1 MAITK
6 AKKEEV
12 NEEVK
17 EELKPFL
24 PINRDNLTFIT
35 ANLWR
40 YHHKGELK
48 ECTLDHAFK
57 SVAAKDFSIR
67 DGDVVICSN
76 EKEAILVVV
85 K

>member
-1 MAITK
+1 MAIVKTK
-6 AKKEEV
+6 KD
-12 NEEVK
+12 
-17 EELKPFL
+17 ELKEVEKVVL

-40 YHHKGELK
+40 YHHKGELVDC
-48 ECTLDHAFK
+48 ENPHAFD

-67 DGDVVICSN
+67 SGDVVICSN
-76 EKEAILVVV
+76 EVGAILVVV